1 MDRPRLRNGFFTLM
15 YGTPKGAIAGPHLAL
30 NIRPLLL
37 GAKRRF
43 PMGVAGFRFAQL
55 KRSSRVRAA
64 LVGLLQEL
72 PFVCP
77 VVVAIGSTI
86 MIVIKLCKDLPQ

>member
-1 MDRPRLRNGFFTLM
+1 M
-15 YGTPKGAIAGPHLAL
+15 KA
-30 NIRPLLL
+30 LLL
-37 GAKRRF
+37 GANRRF
-43 PMGVAGFRFAQL
+43 PMGVAGLRFAQL

-77 VVVAIGSTI
+77 VVVAVGSTVI
-86 MIVIKLCKDLPQ
+86 IVIKLCKDWPQ